1 MPKKRQLRVKGCKR
15 VEKVRIFLKS
25 YGRTV
30 VSLTAAGGFFVVL
43 LGVVLSV
50 WPAAS
55 VIRIEAEFDH
65 PDRFQ
70 VYYSNALRKVSFKEQ
85 YSKKSDIV
93 PEGEKATVS
102 LTMGDSPVTKTRLD
116 VGDLPGTVKIYGMT
130 VLSHFAQPVQYDA
143 KDIHD
148 LFRPGKD
155 DVSITLDGDHVTVV
169 SLEEDP
175 YLVAAGPLI
184 KGNRIV
190 PYGIAFAF
198 SAALFLF
205 LLRFDYASFPAF
217 YDITRKKPSSGKNI
231 TSLDGLRGLA
241 TLIIVA
247 DHTIG
252 QVIGIGAIGV
262 WLFMALSGFLLAKP
276 FVKYPENALSLQYMT
291 HFFSRRIRRIVP
303 LYYAYLTVVFLI
315 TRRYDEAFRH
325 YMFLQGDGV
334 LWVINQE
341 MVFYLS
347 VPFIM
352 AMNYLLF
359 RGRPWLIIAGLAV
372 LTYLTHNYLS
382 REVFSLYGM
391 NRQDLRL
398 FAGIFLAG
406 MMSSYLYYGVYERSQ
421 FCRTYHERLNRQ
433 LFSWMGLA
441 LLVGFLLGTT
451 GTMWGLATIPG
462 LTYYQWYGI
471 AAAIFIFFIIGA
483 DNSILDR
490 LLSLLPLRA
499 IGLVSFS
506 IYVLHPVI
514 IKTLRSGAEHYT
526 GMVITGIPMFLLT
539 VASAYIVACMT
550 YTYIERPFTR

>member
-1 MPKKRQLRVKGCKR
+1 
-15 VEKVRIFLKS
+15 VERPRIFLKS
-25 YGRTV
+25 HGRAV
-30 VSLTAAGGFFVVL
+30 LSLAAAGGFFIVL
-43 LGVVLSV
+43 LAVVLSV

-70 VYYSNALRKVSFKEQ
+70 VYYSNGLRKISFKEQ
-85 YSKKSDIV
+85 YSRKSNLV
-93 PEGEKATVS
+93 PEGERTTVS
-102 LTMGDSPVTKTRLD
+102 ITMGDSPVARARLD
-116 VGDLPGTVKIYGMT
+116 VGDLPGTVNIYGMT
-130 VLSHFAQPVQYDA
+130 VLSHFAKPVHFDA
-143 KDIHD
+143 QGFYEM
-148 LFRPGKD
+148 FRPGKD
-155 DVSITLDGDHVTVV
+155 DVSVVFNGDHVTIV
-169 SLEEDP
+169 SQEEDP

-184 KGNRIV
+184 LGNRIV
-190 PYGIAFAF
+190 PYGLAFAF
-198 SAALFLF
+198 SAVLFLF

-217 YDITRKKPSSGKNI
+217 YDISRKKPSSGRNI

-276 FVKYPENALSLQYMT
+276 FVKYPQNALSLQYMT

-303 LYYAYLTVVFLI
+303 LYYAYLTVIFLI
-315 TRRYDEAFRH
+315 NRRFDEAFRH

-372 LTYLTHNYLS
+372 LTYLTHNYMS
-382 REVFSLYGM
+382 RDVFSLYGM

-398 FAGIFLAG
+398 FAGIFFAG
-406 MMSSYLYYGVYERSQ
+406 MAASYLYYGVYERSG
-421 FCRTYHERLNRQ
+421 FYRTFHERFNRRV
-433 LFSWMGLA
+433 FSWMGLA
-441 LLVGFLLGTT
+441 LLAGFLLGTT
-451 GTMWGLATIPG
+451 GTMWGLSTIPG

-471 AAAIFIFFIIGA
+471 AAAVFIFLIIGS
-483 DNSILDR
+483 DNSPLDR

-514 IKTLRSGAEHYT
+514 IKTLRLGVEHYT
-526 GMVITGIPMFLLT
+526 DTVITGIPMFLLT
-539 VASAYIVACMT
+539 IAAAYIVSCMT